1 MGMYCDVLA
10 VTPQQAGELVDD
22 PASIENLDT
31 TRSVNL
37 EKAWHGLH
45 YLLTGDPWGGDAP
58 LDFIATGGEPIGDV
72 DFGYGPARLLTPQDV
87 GALAESLAHISDQE
101 LWSRFDA
108 DDMNAQAIYPMIWD
122 EPEDDLRDE
131 YLMYF
136 RELKAFVAQAAQDG
150 LALVLRLV

>member
-1 MGMYCDVLA
+1 MGMYCDILA
-10 VTPQQAGELVDD
+10 VTPQQAGQLADD
-22 PASIENLDT
+22 PSSIET
-31 TRSVNL
+31 IEPARSVNL

-45 YLLTGDPWGGDAP
+45 YLLTGDPWGGDPP
-58 LDFIATGGEPIGDV
+58 LDFIATGGEPIGDA
-72 DFGYGPARLLTPQDV
+72 DLGYGPARLLAAKDV
-87 GALAESLAHISDQE
+87 RVLAESLAHISDQE

-108 DDMNAQAIYPMIWD
+108 DDMNVQEIYPMIWD

-136 RELKAFVAQAAQDG
+136 RELKAFVAQAANDG